1 MDVYFGN
8 SILEAKKCKIQDTFS
23 YSFIFWKKHTHR
35 WIKLLKDSTIRNC
48 WKSARGLIKLHIKEF
63 FFKSVDFKLIGKN
76 SGTSI
81 DCTFFQIFEIQ
92 QFLIVLFLAKLA
104 HCASVFSKVWIASN
118 GYWSNYRLFW
128 LKYIKYFSAK
138 NNLQKTKGL
147 MIWWNK
153 KLNLCFFYFHYLLI

>member
-8 SILEAKKCKIQDTFS
+8 SILEAKKMQYTRYI
-23 YSFIFWKKHTHR
+23 FIFIYLLKKHTHR

-81 DCTFFQIFEIQ
+81 NYTFFQIFEIQ

-118 GYWSNYRLFW
+118 VYWSNYRLFW

-153 KLNLCFFYFHYLLI
+153 KIKLMFFFISIIY